1 MPMLSL
7 THRTTGISHH
17 IMAPYTTVFTVGPLF
32 PVIHY
37 RFPSREVYR
46 QWVGMADRARNHMS
60 ERAGGGSSPE
70 IQMSWTSDEQMIAH
84 MAEFFRML
92 EEIVRNFGIQMVPP
106 DIYCAAQTSNRILED
121 LGRPRMD
128 AFDAVS
134 EPPHHAGCELLGI
147 YDSNE
152 FGRGNVVPFEPVV
165 S

>member
-1 MPMLSL
+1 MLV
-7 THRTTGISHH
+7 TTCRKGLGED
-17 IMAPYTTVFTVGPLF
+17 PPLNTDELDVG
-32 PVIHY
+32 
-37 RFPSREVYR
+37 
-46 QWVGMADRARNHMS
+46 
-60 ERAGGGSSPE
+60 
-70 IQMSWTSDEQMIAH
+70 EQMIAH